1 MPPIGDE
8 IVDDAEELVETR
20 RDGCTSDGPWRN
32 RSGESYP
39 RPMTTSSDATI
50 TSVPAAQ
57 LAAWRAFLEAHAHT
71 TELLAR
77 ELKEAEDLPL
87 PWYDVLVQLQEAD
100 GYRLRMQ
107 ELADRVL
114 LSKSGLTRLIDRMER
129 AGLVTRAACPDD
141 RRGTYAELTPPGLET
156 LRRTAPTHLRG
167 VREHFA
173 ELVSDEEAEVLET
186 VLDRIA
192 VAARESA
199 GPVR

>member
-1 MPPIGDE
+1 
-8 IVDDAEELVETR
+8 VR
-20 RDGCTSDGPWRN
+20 RTGAHFGCTCNRFWRN
-32 RSGESYP
+32 RPAESYP
-39 RPMTTSSDATI
+39 PPMTTTSDTTV
-50 TSVPAAQ
+50 TSVPPAQ

-77 ELKEAEDLPL
+77 ELKDAEDLPL
-87 PWYDVLVQLQEAD
+87 SWYDVLVQLQEAD

-141 RRGTYAELTPPGLET
+141 RRGTFAELTPAGLET
-156 LRRTAPTHLRG
+156 LRRSAPSHLRG
-167 VREHFA
+167 VRQHFA
-173 ELVSDEEAEVLET
+173 ELVTDDEAAVLET

-199 GPVR
+199 STHR